1 MPRLGDRCSD
11 AEEDSGEASQ
21 RAEWDPSHQEAVRKS
36 LAKMLI
42 VDRLPY
48 TFLEQLGFK
57 RLMSFACPDLKMP
70 SEETVTADS
79 HQLFI
84 NEKEKMKQHLK
95 DNCAGR
101 VSLTVDRWKSLHETE
116 YICVTAHYIDNEWKV
131 NKRILSFSPI
141 TAPEGVEIGKAI
153 ESCLMDWGINEVF
166 SITVDSGSWNDVAI
180 NYMRDRFNQSGTG
193 ILGGK
198 FLHVRCVAEIIN
210 LVAFDSLTEMSKSV
224 NRVREAMK
232 CIRQNEIRLL
242 KFKDRVAT
250 SEENLNNVP
259 LCNDEPTNWKSTYL
273 MLKSASL
280 LEEELIHYALVDEEY
295 RLDLLL
301 AEDNNGERIGIADE
315 TDWANVKWL
324 VKFLKLLYDLTFSIH
339 GSSNITSNGI
349 LNDICFVP
357 KKLNEWITSTDP
369 ELSKMAMQMK
379 DKYEKQWRKVEK
391 NNELLCIAAM
401 LDPRYKLRF
410 VEFVLSKMYQGDAK
424 FELRKQVK
432 QAADQ
437 LFHHY
442 KTMFD
447 NLWWLHESLEN
458 ETDNYSDEFEQEMCR
473 KHDSSGET
481 ELVWYLRDN
490 GTKWDEQVSILKW
503 WKLMS
508 GMYPVLSKMARDVLA
523 VPITTV
529 ASEAAFNACGRVLD
543 EFTSSLSS
551 SLAEVHICTRDWVRS
566 KPELVPVG
574 EKLNELEAK
583 MESDRID
590 ELEEMEN
597 PW

>member
-1 MPRLGDRCSD
+1 MIIMD
-11 AEEDSGEASQ
+11 
-21 RAEWDPSHQEAVRKS
+21 K
-36 LAKMLI
+36 
-42 VDRLPY
+42 LPFK
-48 TFLEQLGFK
+48 FLEHRGFK
-57 RLMSFACPDLKMP
+57 HFLSLSIPEFEIPTEA
-70 SEETVTADS
+70 TVMHDCY
-79 HQLFI
+79 QLFLL
-84 NEKEKMKQHLK
+84 EKEKMKQQLK
-95 DNCAGR
+95 DNCPGR
-101 VSLTVDRWKSLHETE
+101 VSLTIDRWKSVQQSE
-116 YICVTAHYIDNEWKV
+116 YICVTAHYIDKEWTLR
-131 NKRILSFSPI
+131 NQILSFCPI
-141 TAPEGVEIGKAI
+141 RGPKGVDIGNVI
-153 ESCLMDWGINEVF
+153 ESCLKDWRIDDKVF
-166 SITVDSGSWNDVAI
+166 SITVDSGSSSDVAI
-180 NYMRDRFNQSGTG
+180 NYLKDQFNQSGAG

-198 FLHVRCVAEIIN
+198 FLHVRCVAEMIN
-210 LVAFDSLTEMSKSV
+210 LVAVDSLTEMSKSV
-224 NRVREAMK
+224 KRVREAIRY
-232 CIRQNEIRLL
+232 IRQSSSGLF
-242 KFKDRVAT
+242 KFKRWIASMGNKKWVSLRLD
-250 SEENLNNVP
+250 
-259 LCNDEPTNWKSTYL
+259 DPTNWFSTYL
-273 MLKSASL
+273 MLQSATKL
-280 LEEELIHYALVDEEY
+280 QGAFNQFALTDEHY
-295 RLDLLL
+295 RHDLNL
-301 AEDNNGERIGIADE
+301 AEGIGIADE

-597 PW
+597 VSSFFFFYSVHLI